1 MPKDRKRFDPEEA
14 IKALVAKGHEE
25 DKLRAEYAAQ
35 QLSLGS
41 CAARRTL
48 RHTLEAATASEV
60 ANGKRVQRIAK
71 NAVNVLKRA
80 HWAGSVLVQDQAKLI
95 DQVTQYWWQFLASPS
110 AQRVD
115 DDAEGADPE
124 TPETTTATED
134 PANPAEESV
143 AQPPITDAEEF

>member
-1 MPKDRKRFDPEEA
+1 MPKERKRFDPEEA

-48 RHTLEAATASEV
+48 KHKLEAATATEV
-60 ANGKRVQRIAK
+60 ANAKRVQRIAK

-80 HWAGSVLVQDQAKLI
+80 HWAGSVLVQDQAPLI
-95 DQVTQYWWQFLASPS
+95 DQVTRYWWQFLASPS

-115 DDAEGADPE
+115 DAEGADPE
-124 TPETTTATED
+124 NTNATEA
-134 PANPAEESV
+134 PANPAEDPV